1 MLFIT
6 SQALDFKSETELV
19 KIEKFQSDLFDDLDG
34 PNFLTEDEG
43 QIYNDDEPDYD
54 EVSTLFWTAF
64 YLHFMSWV
72 IPQTKSSVQRKWPWN
87 FTDSYK
93 FNLGNDRFLGFS
105 FWALHKAVFRGY
117 IVPMA
122 SLYLDSNNNH
132 HLSRNHWPFYDTILL
147 KKSWKLR
154 YIK

>member
-1 MLFIT
+1 MKELK
-6 SQALDFKSETELV
+6 SQPVCCDPYAFHNFSSFRFQIRNWTC

-34 PNFLTEDEG
+34 PNFLREDEG

-54 EVSTLFWTAF
+54 EVSTLFWTAS

-87 FTDSYK
+87 FTDNYK

-105 FWALHKAVFRGY
+105 F
-117 IVPMA
+117 
-122 SLYLDSNNNH
+122 
-132 HLSRNHWPFYDTILL
+132 
-147 KKSWKLR
+147 
-154 YIK
+154 